1 MFFGFTQNFERLFH
15 VKNNNFFFC
24 NFNLVFVNKQ
34 FKLTIQSPLF
44 QQVNSDLQIH
54 CYSNLSLIFKTV
66 FLLAID
72 AL

>member
-1 MFFGFTQNFERLFH
+1 MFFGFTQKFERLFH
-15 VKNNNFFFC
+15 VKTTIFFC